1 MTRGQRW
8 HAKKRY
14 SEAVAERTAWDLIV
28 ATAEAMGGRFLVP
41 LNIDFRGRVYPIPH
55 FNFTRDDRVRGL
67 FLFADGKP
75 IGEDGLLWLKAHVAG
90 RADGVSWSD
99 HQAMRLSELNFA
111 ERIAWTDTNSDLL
124 RKIGEAVLQ
133 GDDPAKWNWALP
145 KDEPY
150 QFLAACAEL
159 AQAWDSPEFPTRLPL
174 TFDAS
179 CSGLQ
184 HLCAMTRDEE
194 GGRYVNLTPNEAAD
208 DFYRRVA
215 FEAFHAEPKPGRLT
229 KDKTGVVVEL
239 AKWLGRVSIR
249 VALEHPFNRKRVKQP
264 AMSYFYGA
272 RAGGFNKG
280 KAYGMT
286 KQVIDAG
293 APTRHAK
300 KLAHAIY
307 ACIEDMLRRP
317 KGVRDWLEGGARRAA
332 KKDKLTPLRWRT
344 PLGLPVIN
352 VYQPPDV
359 KNLSIYMNGRKRS
372 MKLTVGD
379 LDGVSGKSV
388 NAITANFV
396 HSCDAA
402 HMHLVAL
409 AAVKV
414 GIKMVGVH
422 DCFGT
427 IAPDAGRLNEI
438 IRDEL
443 INLHKRHNWL
453 NELWA

>member
-1 MTRGQRW
+1 
-8 HAKKRY
+8 
-14 SEAVAERTAWDLIV
+14 
-28 ATAEAMGGRFLVP
+28 MGERFLVP

-99 HQAMRLSELNFA
+99 HQIARLSELNFA
-111 ERIAWTDTNSDLL
+111 ERVAWTDANSDLL
-124 RKIGEAVLQ
+124 RKIGEAVLR

-159 AQAWDSPEFPTRLPL
+159 AQAWDNPEFTTRLPL

-194 GGRYVNLTPNEAAD
+194 GGCYVNLTPNEAAD

-215 FEAFHAEPKPGRLT
+215 FEAFHAEPKPDRLT
-229 KDKTGVVVEL
+229 KDKTGV
-239 AKWLGRVSIR
+239 
-249 VALEHPFNRKRVKQP
+249 
-264 AMSYFYGA
+264 
-272 RAGGFNKG
+272 GGFNKG

-300 KLAHAIY
+300 KLAHAIC

-317 KGVRDWLEGGARRAA
+317 KGVRDYLEGAA
-332 KKDKLTPLRWRT
+332 KLAAQQDKPLRWTT

-352 VYQPPDV
+352 IYQLPDI
-359 KNLSIYMNGRKRS
+359 KNLSIRMNERKRS

-379 LDGVSGKSV
+379 KEGLAVQKAA

-409 AAVKV
+409 AAAKA
-414 GIKMVGVH
+414 GIEMVGVH

-427 IAPDAGRLNEI
+427 VAPDAGRLNEI

-453 NELWA
+453 NELWASAKRDGVKLELFTDIGTLELEPVRASFHAYR